1 MADEEEVKKYVYEG
15 ARVQGET
22 VEIASGEG
30 DQRLTK
36 EVVLDGARQGK
47 GTATFPDGSVYEGE
61 FSDGVRH
68 GTGKYTYA
76 APPPGEDE
84 EPKPPLGE
92 YNGAWKEGRKEGI
105 GIMVYANK
113 AKYHGNWKDGK
124 QDGTG
129 TLYYPNGDIY
139 TGSWH
144 AGKKHGPGTYFFKE
158 TATKVTGVWDY
169 NQLATG
175 TFVDKFGNS

>member
-1 MADEEEVKKYVYEG
+1 MN
-15 ARVQGET
+15 QN
-22 VEIASGEG
+22 
-30 DQRLTK
+30 
-36 EVVLDGARQGK
+36 
-47 GTATFPDGSVYEGE
+47 
-61 FSDGVRH
+61 VRH

-175 TFVDKFGNS
+175 TFVDKFGNSYTGAFSGSADSVGYVAGGEFSQLGNYLFWTFTCFVGQPFLVLLYFHSRADCGQVAT